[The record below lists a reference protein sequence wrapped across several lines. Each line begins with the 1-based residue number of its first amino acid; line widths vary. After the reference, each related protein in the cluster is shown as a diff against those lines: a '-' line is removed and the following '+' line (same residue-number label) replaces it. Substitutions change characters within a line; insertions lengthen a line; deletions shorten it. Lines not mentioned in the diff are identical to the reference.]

1 MKNLFHSTAI
11 LIWYTS
17 DSSMVV
23 DMQINLDEF
32 ADLCN
37 AIALRFQK
45 EDVVSSISLSYG
57 YNMTCAGIKGFV
69 VTFIVLSACRNLSL
83 RDFRQSTILH
93 FPKS

>member
-1 MKNLFHSTAI
+1 
-11 LIWYTS
+11 
-17 DSSMVV
+17 MVV

-37 AIALRFQK
+37 AIALKFQK

-57 YNMTCAGIKGFV
+57 YNITCGGIKGFV
-69 VTFIVLSACRNLSL
+69 VTFIVLCACRNLSS
-83 RDFRQSTILH
+83 RDIRQSTILH